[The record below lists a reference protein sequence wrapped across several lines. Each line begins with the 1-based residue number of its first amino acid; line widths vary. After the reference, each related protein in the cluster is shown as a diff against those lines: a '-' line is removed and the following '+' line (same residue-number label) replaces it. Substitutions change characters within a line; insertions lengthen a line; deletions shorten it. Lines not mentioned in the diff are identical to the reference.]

1 MPANLNGAALQNA
14 NVMGKIIYI
23 CSSFYCFLFS
33 ESQNAGGRSR
43 WKLSPAI

>member
-1 MPANLNGAALQNA
+1 MPANLNRTTLKNA
-14 NVMGKIIYI
+14 NVMDKIIYV

-33 ESQNAGGRSR
+33 ESQNAGGGSR